1 MDTLAVPHVSPEEYL
16 ASERAAEH
24 KSEYLDGEILPM
36 SGASFRHT
44 IIAMSIGGWLIT
56 HLRERPCTVH
66 SSDLRVRVSPTGLY
80 TYPDV
85 VVVCGEP
92 QFADDHFDVLL
103 NPTLIVEV
111 LSESTKDYDR
121 GGKFAHYRTLD
132 SLQDYVLVAQDAP
145 HVEHYAR
152 QPEGRWLLEETK
164 SLDGEIELTSVGVRL
179 PLSEIYL
186 KIDFSNA

>member
-1 MDTLAVPHVSPEEYL
+1 MDTLTTPFVTPEEYL

-24 KSEYLDGEILPM
+24 KSEYLNGEIIPM
-36 SGASFRHT
+36 SGASYRHT
-44 IIAMSIGGWLIT
+44 IIAMNIGGWLLF

-66 SSDLRVRVSPTGLY
+66 SNDLRVCVSPTGLY

-92 QFADDHFDVLL
+92 EFADSHFDVLL
-103 NPTLIVEV
+103 NPMLIVEV
-111 LSESTKDYDR
+111 LSTSTADYDR

-145 HVEHYAR
+145 HAEHYAR
-152 QPEGRWLLEETK
+152 QPEGRWLLSETK
-164 SLDGEIELTSVGVRL
+164 DLGGEVELASLDVRL
-179 PLSEIYL
+179 PLAEIYR
-186 KIDFSNA
+186 KVDFSNA

>member
-1 MDTLAVPHVSPEEYL
+1 MDTLTAPFVTPEAYL

-24 KSEYLDGEILPM
+24 KSEYLDGEIIPI

-44 IIAMSIGGWLIT
+44 IIAANLLIA
-56 HLRERPCTVH
+56 LGKRLDERPCTVH

-92 QFADDHFDVLL
+92 QFADDAFDTLL
-103 NPTLIVEV
+103 NPTLLVEV

-132 SLQDYVLVAQDAP
+132 SLHDYVLVAQNVP
-145 HVEHYAR
+145 HAEHYAR
-152 QPEGRWLLEETK
+152 QPEGRWLLSETK
-164 SLDGEIELTSVGVRL
+164 DLDGEIELTSLGVRL
-179 PLSEIYL
+179 PLAEIYRRVN
-186 KIDFSNA
+186 FSNA

>member
-1 MDTLAVPHVSPEEYL
+1 MDTLTAPFVTPEEYL

-24 KSEYLDGEILPM
+24 KSEYLDGEIIPM
-36 SGASFRHT
+36 SGASFHHT
-44 IIAMSIGGWLIT
+44 IIAANIIAALNAR
-56 HLRERPCTVH
+56 LRESPCTVH
-66 SSDLRVRVSPTGLY
+66 PSDLRICVSPTGLY

-92 QFADDHFDVLL
+92 EFADDKFDMVL
-103 NPTLIVEV
+103 NPALIVEV

-145 HVEHYAR
+145 HAEHYGR
-152 QPEGRWLLEETK
+152 QPEGRWLLSETK
-164 SLDGEIELTSVGVRL
+164 SLDGEIELTSLDVRL
-179 PLSEIYL
+179 PLDEIYR
-186 KIDFSNA
+186 KVNFSNA